1 MGALLGVEVIE
12 VGRVLEVVCQNGAV
26 FNDVVGNDVI
36 VVGLDV
42 EGDVLLCEDLLCDL
56 KDLCV
61 RSGGCCNGDGGACES
76 CIVNAAVEAVG
87 EVVYGGNYAAL
98 YFSLM
103 KSATCLLSRA
113 ALSALTASVFS
124 LPSLTA
130 RMLPY
135 AEEEPSLNR
144 ESLTGLRPAFI
155 A

>member
-1 MGALLGVEVIE
+1 MGALLSVEVIE

-87 EVVYGGNYAAL
+87 EVIL

>member
-1 MGALLGVEVIE
+1 METTLP
-12 VGRVLEVVCQNGAV
+12 
-26 FNDVVGNDVI
+26 
-36 VVGLDV
+36 
-42 EGDVLLCEDLLCDL
+42 
-56 KDLCV
+56 
-61 RSGGCCNGDGGACES
+61 
-76 CIVNAAVEAVG
+76 
-87 EVVYGGNYAAL
+87 L

-113 ALSALTASVFS
+113 ALIALTASVFS